1 LPSTAG
7 ASESKKTIVF
17 VEMPAYGHVNPTL
30 PVVHELV
37 RRGADVIYYDA
48 EEFQAQVERAGAT
61 FRAYPGGVLTS
72 TDIAR
77 ATQTGDL
84 LRVPGLILGATESL
98 VPFLLEELPR
108 QQPAAVVLD
117 SNALW
122 GHITARML
130 HLPTV
135 SLMTT
140 FSPTAAQLRRLSP
153 REWIHMVRPMLPSL
167 PRVVSL
173 RTRLLRRFSRSV
185 VPRPAFPARG
195 GLNIAFF
202 PREFQPDNPG
212 VDDTFR
218 FVGPMIDREVRQG
231 ELPFDISG
239 AEPLIYI
246 SLGTLHRGSA
256 DFFHECFAAFADM
269 QVRVIL
275 SVGPQTDMQGL
286 GNIPPNFIVRPFVPQ
301 FDVLRRAAVF
311 FTHGGMNSA
320 LEGLFCAVPLVVIPQ
335 QVEQLLIGLHVADR
349 GAALVLRGH
358 VAGERVSAA
367 QLRGALER
375 VLSEPG
381 FGMAASALQKS
392 LHATGGYRQAADEI
406 QAHVGVRR
414 GAQTLP

>member
-1 LPSTAG
+1 M
-7 ASESKKTIVF
+7 F

-30 PVVHELV
+30 PLVSELA
-37 RRGADVIYYDA
+37 RRGEHVVYYDA

-61 FRAYPGGVLTS
+61 FRAYPAGVLTS

-84 LRVPGLILGATESL
+84 LSVPSLILRATESL
-98 VPFLLEELPR
+98 LPFLLDALPQER
-108 QQPAAVVLD
+108 PDVIVLD

-122 GHITARML
+122 GHMAAKML

-140 FSPTAAQLRRLSP
+140 FLPSAAQFLRLTP

-173 RTRLLRRFSRSV
+173 RSRLIRRFGKSV
-185 VPRPAFPARG
+185 VPRPAFPAVG
-195 GLNIAFF
+195 GLNIAFL
-202 PREFQPDNPG
+202 PRDVQPENPR
-212 VDDTFR
+212 VDDSFR
-218 FVGPMIDREVRQG
+218 FVGPMIDLEAGQG
-231 ELPFDISG
+231 DLPFDISG
-239 AEPLIYI
+239 PEPLIYI

-256 DFFHECFAAFADM
+256 GFFHQCFQAFADM
-269 QVRVIL
+269 RVRAIL
-275 SVGPQTDMQGL
+275 SVGPQTDLQGL
-286 GNIPPNFIVRPFVPQ
+286 RNILSNFIVRPFVPQ
-301 FDVLRRAAVF
+301 LDVLRRATVF
-311 FTHGGMNSA
+311 FTHGGMNST
-320 LEGLFCAVPLVVIPQ
+320 LEGLFWAVPLVVIPQ

-349 GAALVLRGH
+349 GAGLVLRGH

-381 FGMAASALQKS
+381 FRVAASALQKA

-406 QAHVGVRR
+406 QAYVAVRR
-414 GAQTLP
+414 GAQALP